1 MISKPS
7 TPAQTL
13 SSFPRPL
20 CSAGWSPRSARGD
33 HRPHVRDG
41 LTPPLEAVSVSY
53 WLKFSETRMSTGMR
67 GARGRAL
74 GSDGARALS
83 LRSRGKEG
91 AAGGGSALR
100 DSSCGVP
107 GRPAT
112 AGGPRR
118 VGGGAGRG
126 MSAGRVGGRE
136 ESSVRLQAQPCA
148 AFSAALAEKPDFG
161 VRGAG
166 ALLPI
171 LPALAGWGWLPGAPP
186 PFFWPSRGG
195 GGSLGPHL
203 HSSGPRGG
211 GDGSLGRV
219 LGNRGNGQGGCQA
232 PGIPSCC
239 MCIFNLSALISHP
252 WCD

>member
-33 HRPHVRDG
+33 HRPHVREG

-100 DSSCGVP
+100 DSSRGVP
-107 GRPAT
+107 GRPAA
-112 AGGPRR
+112 AGGPLR

-126 MSAGRVGGRE
+126 MSAGRAGGRE

-148 AFSAALAEKPDFG
+148 SVQPWPKNPTSECVMLAPSS
-161 VRGAG
+161 
-166 ALLPI
+166 
-171 LPALAGWGWLPGAPP
+171 
-186 PFFWPSRGG
+186 PFFRPSRGG

-203 HSSGPRGG
+203 HSSGPRG
-211 GDGSLGRV
+211 V
-219 LGNRGNGQGGCQA
+219 A
-232 PGIPSCC
+232 PGDVFWGIGGMGRAGARHAESLRAVCVSSPVSPD
-239 MCIFNLSALISHP
+239 FSPLV
-252 WCD
+252 